1 MNFELLNKTVC
12 LCAKRHSGKSQLIKY
27 IIKLYGHQFKKIFV
41 VCPSEAV
48 NKFYSDIIPPENI
61 FDEYKE
67 EWMDT
72 LMKRLT
78 KINSGKKDN
87 ESAHILLILDDC
99 VSDINFH
106 ASKSFEKIFTR
117 GRHLKISIILTTQYC
132 YLIPPVCRVNC
143 DYILVGQMNK
153 QGLKVMTDEFLMG
166 DISPKEFMDMYYR
179 LTNDFGFLIINNNS
193 TKSNNDLNSIYGSV
207 RVPSTEVDL

>member
-78 KINSGKKDN
+78 KINAGKKDN
-87 ESAHILLILDDC
+87 ESAHVLLILDDC

-106 ASKSFEKIFTR
+106 ASNSFEKIFTR

-179 LTNDFGFLIINNNS
+179 LTNDYGFLIINNNS

-207 RVPSTEVDL
+207 RVPLSEVDI